1 MRGVVPAGH
10 PVPHGASARYVTR
23 MIPLGD
29 DLPTR
34 GVPWVNYLI
43 IGTCFAVWVLV
54 QGAGLNYVQLSATVC
69 DLGLVPGEITHQ
81 AALGTAVPLG
91 GGLACVVDN
100 SAINYLTPLIS
111 MFLHGGWAHILGN
124 MLFLW
129 VFGDNI
135 EDAMGH
141 GRYLV
146 FYLTCGMVA
155 AIAHIWANPASPL
168 PTVGAS
174 GAISGVMGAYLLL
187 YPNVPVRMFFFI
199 FFARVRA
206 WIVLVYWFLLQLF
219 EGVSQLGPM
228 RPDVSSGVAVWAH
241 VGGFVTGLLLVKAF
255 TAGRTVARPYL
266 TR

>member
-1 MRGVVPAGH
+1 
-10 PVPHGASARYVTR
+10 

-29 DLPTR
+29 ELPTR
-34 GVPWVNYLI
+34 SVPWVNYLI
-43 IGTCFAVWVLV
+43 IATCFAVWVLV
-54 QGAGLNYVQLSATVC
+54 QGAGLNPIQLASTVC
-69 DLGLVPGEITHQ
+69 DLGLVPGEITH
-81 AALGTAVPLG
+81 AAPLGAAVPLG
-91 GGLACVVDN
+91 NGMACVVDN
-100 SAINYLTPLIS
+100 SAINILTPLIS
-111 MFLHGGWAHILGN
+111 MFLHGGWGHILGN

-146 FYLTCGMVA
+146 FYLLCGLVA
-155 AIAHIWANPASPL
+155 ATAHIVSSPGSPV

-174 GAISGVMGAYLLL
+174 GAISGVMGAYLVL
-187 YPNVPVRMFFFI
+187 YPNVRVRMFFLI

-255 TAGRTVARPYL
+255 TARRAVARPYWS
-266 TR
+266 R